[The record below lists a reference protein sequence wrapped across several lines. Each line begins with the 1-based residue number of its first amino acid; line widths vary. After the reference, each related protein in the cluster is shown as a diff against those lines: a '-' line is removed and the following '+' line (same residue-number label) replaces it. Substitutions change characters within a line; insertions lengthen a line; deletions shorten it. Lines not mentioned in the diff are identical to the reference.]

1 MNQKNFILI
10 AGCPRSGTYLLA
22 SLLTKH
28 FNIVFPLETHIFYL
42 LRNRIHLWGDLKFY
56 ENRKHL
62 LTDIYSFLEVWLYKG
77 MKLDKKAL
85 PYSLLS
91 TKKKSENI
99 LRNSTNFESL
109 IHNLYSEYAKNH
121 LAEYYGDKSV
131 PFWHIPL
138 EEIQRLIP
146 NLKVIHLIRDGR
158 DVHLSWQKTWFGSSC
173 LYESARVWAEHLN
186 LKRNW
191 GEKNP
196 EKYLELKYED
206 LLSHTDVEIEK
217 ISKFLKLNKTTTAL
231 TPHFSGIANLYA
243 GKGHHDLLSGDVVK
257 NNFKKWKKSMDPKDR
272 MFFEYIAGDI
282 LNKFKYE
289 VDNKKV
295 SLADCIR
302 FNLLILF
309 SKFLIFFSINNFKR
323 RIKSILPIIL
333 FYARKF
339 RIVSGKN
346 KFFR

>member
-1 MNQKNFILI
+1 MNQKDFTLV

-22 SLLTKH
+22 SLLNKH
-28 FNIVFPLETHIFYL
+28 FNIVFPLETHIIYL
-42 LRNRIHLWGDLKFY
+42 LQNRIHLWGDLKLY

-62 LTDIYSFLEVWLYKG
+62 LTDIYSFLEVWLNKG

-91 TKKKSENI
+91 TKKMKENI
-99 LRNSTNFESL
+99 LKNSTSFESL
-109 IHNLYSEYAKNH
+109 VHNLYSEYAKNH
-121 LAEYYGDKSV
+121 QAEYYGEKSV

-138 EEIQRLIP
+138 EEYQQLIP
-146 NLKVIHLIRDGR
+146 NLKVIHIIRDGR

-206 LLSHTDVEIEK
+206 LLSHTDFEIEK
-217 ISKFLKLNKTTTAL
+217 ISKFLKLDKTTTAH
-231 TPHFSGIANLYA
+231 TSHSDGIANIHA
-243 GKGHHDLLSGDVVK
+243 GKGHHDLLSGDVVRS
-257 NNFKKWKKSMDPKDR
+257 NFKKWKKSMDPKDR

-289 VDNKKV
+289 VDDKKI

-302 FNLLILF
+302 FNLIILF
-309 SKFLIFFSINNFKR
+309 SKCLIFFSINNFKR
-323 RIKSILPIIL
+323 RIKSILPVML
-333 FYARKF
+333 FYARKL
-339 RIVSGKN
+339 RIVSGTN